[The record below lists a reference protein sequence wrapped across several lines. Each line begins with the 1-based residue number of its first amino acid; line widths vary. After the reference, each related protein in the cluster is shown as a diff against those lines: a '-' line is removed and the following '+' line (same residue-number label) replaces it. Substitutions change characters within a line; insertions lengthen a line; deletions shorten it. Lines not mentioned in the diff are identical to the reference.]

1 MENENWMSQKLEI
14 GRYPL
19 PLAEK
24 NQRFFLRVQKRSFI
38 LKLRTETPINS
49 NTGCTLY

>member
-1 MENENWMSQKLEI
+1 MENENWMSQKLEDI
-14 GRYPL
+14 LYHS
-19 PLAEK
+19 EK

>member
-14 GRYPL
+14 EGILYHS
-19 PLAEK
+19 EK
-24 NQRFFLRVQKRSFI
+24 NRRFFLRVQKRSFI

>member
-1 MENENWMSQKLEI
+1 MENENWMSQKLEDI
-14 GRYPL
+14 YHS
-19 PLAEK
+19 EK